1 MKTILYSALVG
12 CLLCCGGSMGAQ
24 QYFRLL
30 EASDK
35 PYEQKIARFSNGDIL
50 IGGSPLV
57 GETSAQNGGLNLTR
71 LDACGQ
77 VRWATNYQW
86 KNNYMTLKDIQ
97 ITDLQEIYVYGTA
110 FESPNSE
117 YIFLL
122 KLNSKGGVL
131 AFRVYHGGA
140 VDNFTYNIQVKDNQV
155 VAYGLLLDWGTPKRG
170 FVAAF
175 DEKLNF
181 RWGKVFEPF
190 ESTGK
195 MILTKENHYVGRS
208 GFYHFKLNPQGKLL
222 WASTLQSEKDA
233 GLYPAAGPLE
243 VNNGYLFQA
252 IHNNTAF
259 FYKLDYNGTL
269 LWKSDAFMA
278 TNQPA
283 DMSILTADNILVAY
297 SQPDIEEN
305 YTCQLVL
312 TPDGKITQQKKLRVD
327 QPLQNAN
334 LYHVV
339 DKKRRVN
346 VIGTSKLQTAETRRP
361 SGFILQYALDSSQG
375 RCFSWESF
383 NDLIINQIPLN
394 FTPLELTFFEPRFR
408 QVEAFITATK
418 RNFTFTESCDLAVEN
433 IITLDTLL
441 QCGQNWQV
449 RLPNTD
455 FEWEDEVVANPRILE
470 HPGVYR
476 ASDNNC
482 ISPTTYVFD
491 FKREPCECNVFL
503 PTAFS
508 PNYDGQ
514 NDKLTLFSNCTI
526 RTIQFDIYNRWG
538 SKIFSTDTPDV
549 SWDGMC
555 NQKPAETGLYV
566 AVVRYQ
572 LLNESNEPQDG
583 IIVQNIQLVR

>member
-1 MKTILYSALVG
+1 MNINFFSAFVA
-12 CLLCCGGSMGAQ
+12 CLLWCGSLWAQ

-35 PYEQKIARFSNGDIL
+35 PYEQKIARFSNGHIL

-86 KNNYMTLKDIQ
+86 KNNYMTLKDVH

-122 KLNSKGGVL
+122 KLNSKGEVL

-155 VAYGLLLDWGTPKRG
+155 IAYGLLLDWGTPKRG
-170 FVAAF
+170 FVAGF

-181 RWGKVFEPF
+181 RWGQVFEPF
-190 ESTGK
+190 ESSGK
-195 MILTKENHYVGRS
+195 MIITEANHYVGRS
-208 GFYHFKLNPQGKLL
+208 GFYHFKLNNQGRVE
-222 WASTLQSEKDA
+222 WASTFQSENGS

-243 VNNGYLFQA
+243 VNNGYIFQA

-259 FYKLDYNGTL
+259 FYKIDHNGRL
-269 LWKSDAFMA
+269 LWKSDAFVA
-278 TNQPA
+278 NNHA
-283 DMSILTADNILVAY
+283 VDMLLLANGNVLVAY
-297 SQPDIEEN
+297 NQLGIEEN
-305 YTCQLVL
+305 YTCQLIL
-312 TPDGKITQQKKLRVD
+312 SPDGKITQQKKLMVE
-327 QPLQNAN
+327 QPLQTVN
-334 LYHVV
+334 LYHVI

-346 VIGTSKLQTAETRRP
+346 VIGTTALQVARTSRP
-361 SGFILQYALDSSQG
+361 SGFMLQYALDSLQG
-375 RCFSWESF
+375 SCFRWEPF
-383 NDLIINQIPLN
+383 NKLITNDIPLE

-408 QVEAFITATK
+408 LIEASITSTK
-418 RNFTFTESCDLAVEN
+418 RNFKFTESCDLAIEN

-449 RLPNTD
+449 RLPNAD
-455 FEWEDEVVANPRILE
+455 FKWEDEATANPRTLE

-482 ISPTTYVFD
+482 INPTTYVFD
-491 FKREPCECNVFL
+491 FKRVPCECNVFL

-566 AVVRYQ
+566 AVLRYQ

-583 IIVQNIQLVR
+583 TIVQNIQLVR